1 VNFQFESLGKK
12 ACVWLECDGC
22 SEGQQHTCFCG
33 QGFLF
38 FSLALFIKNSFCRCF
53 FFGFLVTLVYVTGTY
68 LPEADKLSHVYLL
81 FLPVGRQV
89 LFLKFTFFHKNIKW
103 TLYGLPPS
111 LCSGGH
117 VLLLLFTRVK
127 ISVVLL
133 LV

>member
-53 FFGFLVTLVYVTGTY
+53 FFGLLVTLVYTQLILKTRVY
-68 LPEADKLSHVYLL
+68 FAYLL
-81 FLPVGRQV
+81 HPLMRQSAHNQYIIHRAREMV
-89 LFLKFTFFHKNIKW
+89 NIRLQAVTNVYK
-103 TLYGLPPS
+103 
-111 LCSGGH
+111 
-117 VLLLLFTRVK
+117 
-127 ISVVLL
+127 
-133 LV
+133 